1 MNYIVGL
8 FADNLNLQP
17 DTTSEAP
24 SFLRS
29 ARSRNPSANSDP
41 SKGPILEPFYP
52 LTPLESQM
60 RDIVINVYGQKPS
73 STTSVVK
80 PTAVPG
86 VSKADKTDKNTG
98 ISQPL
103 QEMSSKALLTP
114 THKPVDQ
121 PLPSHQVHK
130 IESLPGFFS
139 AEDKPTLDNEPIRMP
154 SSFPPLASGS
164 VLSNVHSET
173 NRPVALMH
181 PSIQPIF
188 DKPVSSPLP
197 IFSPQDPPLVSM
209 SSQPSLHNAF
219 LMPEPIN
226 VNNSTQTEQSTSL
239 VHQAMSSRPHDNDE
253 ESLKSFSITSEPV
266 CNRDYDMSP
275 TTPTPSLPG
284 GLRIPFSS
292 PQMPAHLKTSRH
304 GDTSTL
310 THEQKLPPSSLQ
322 IHQPDK
328 PTQPKSFPT
337 SPVFRSTPRKEF
349 TGHNLSFIRIQ
360 DPLEDTRSDPLTVS
374 GSLRV
379 PGQAI
384 RTHTKPDITESP
396 PSLPI
401 MSNVNKVPITYRS
414 FSHNDGDDISGLKEQ
429 VHQLMQQKANLEGQ
443 LESIVEECQSTLKER
458 AQLQSKLAKAE
469 VELGSLSDEIKNR
482 NHTKRAGTPS
492 EDGTD
497 LQTEID
503 RLESTLSKK
512 RRELATMSR
521 EIEREKSH
529 AKQLSTDLI
538 AAHQQIEHKD
548 QQLQDLQTTNS
559 SLTDAIEKKAD
570 TIQEL
575 TGQVS
580 SLQAEIESANSSK
593 SWLHSQLQDAVDSKL
608 RLQEELRAARATT
621 IGQNVKID
629 NLQKENMLFK
639 QQIHDLQNSILQDK
653 AKLVTELEAIEA
665 DVLSK
670 EGSFAEVQA
679 DKDHLEQLIQL
690 KTKQFDQLSSTLAE
704 QESTR
709 ADLDNQLS
717 DAKQEIETLQVQ
729 IKKLN
734 DGKNRLTNDLQ
745 QKNQQLASKDH
756 AMSEIKRSK
765 SALQERLQQAE
776 TSLVSKEGTL
786 QGLKDSL
793 NIMKH
798 EMETVKLSRE
808 NAESELNHAQ
818 ETIAR
823 LEADVEASETR
834 ANKLEAEL
842 HHLRTKQQQS
852 DLITASLQSQLA
864 NKEAE
869 LDERGSMLDSLQSQS
884 EDIRQQ
890 FHSLQNQFQ
899 NIASESGAG
908 LEEKEHIIE
917 QLVKERQ
924 NLEDQVNDLTASE
937 AQLKESM
944 ANLKEQNAHLQGQ
957 LESAVTSG
965 PNLDDFKR
973 VLKEKNALDNQ
984 LGSERLAHQQELI
997 KTQAKVARVETE
1009 LRDTKRES
1017 KRKEK
1022 NLREELS
1029 TAQERV
1035 KELQDA
1041 LDKVQHDLVSLRL
1054 KYIHRISYSLC

>member
-1 MNYIVGL
+1 MNYIVEL
-8 FADNLNLQP
+8 IADTRNLQF
-17 DTTSEAP
+17 DTTSETP

-29 ARSRNPSANSDP
+29 TRSRNPSANSDS
-41 SKGPILEPFYP
+41 SKGPILHPFYP

-60 RDIVINVYGQKPS
+60 RDIVINVYNQKPS
-73 STTSVVK
+73 STTVAK
-80 PTAVPG
+80 PTTTPV
-86 VSKADKTDKNTG
+86 VSETDKTDKNRG

-103 QEMSSKALLTP
+103 QEMSSKVLSIP
-114 THKPVDQ
+114 THKPEDQ
-121 PLPSHQVHK
+121 PPPSHQVLRR
-130 IESLPGFFS
+130 ESQPGLFS
-139 AEDKPTLDNEPIRMP
+139 AEDKPTLDNEPIHIS
-154 SSFPPLASGS
+154 SSFPPLSSGPF
-164 VLSNVHSET
+164 LSNIHGET

-181 PSIQPIF
+181 PSIQPTF

-197 IFSPQDPPLVSM
+197 VFSPQDPPLVSI
-209 SSQPSLHNAF
+209 SSQPSFHNAF
-219 LMPEPIN
+219 LMPEPTNIN
-226 VNNSTQTEQSTSL
+226 NLPQTELSTSL
-239 VHQAMSSRPHDNDE
+239 VRQTVPSRPHENDD
-253 ESLKSFSITSEPV
+253 ESLKSFSVTSEPV

-284 GLRIPFSS
+284 GLHIPFSS

-310 THEQKLPPSSLQ
+310 TPEQKLPPSSLQ
-322 IHQPDK
+322 IHQPDR
-328 PTQPKSFPT
+328 PTHTKSFPS

-349 TGHNLSFIRIQ
+349 TGHNLSFKKIQ
-360 DPLEDTRSDPLTVS
+360 DPLEDTRGDPLTVS
-374 GSLRV
+374 GSLHM
-379 PGQAI
+379 PGRAI
-384 RTHTKPDITESP
+384 RTPTKQDITESP
-396 PSLPI
+396 ASLPA

-458 AQLQSKLAKAE
+458 SQLQSKLAKAE
-469 VELGSLSDEIKNR
+469 VELSSLSDEIKTR
-482 NHTKRAGTPS
+482 NHPKRAGTPS

-512 RRELATMSR
+512 RRELAAMSR
-521 EIEREKSH
+521 EIEREKNH

-538 AAHQQIEHKD
+538 AAHQQMERKD
-548 QQLQDLQTTNS
+548 QQIQDLQTTNS
-559 SLTDAIEKKAD
+559 SLTDAIEEKAD
-570 TIQEL
+570 NIQEL
-575 TGQVS
+575 SGQVS
-580 SLQAEIESANSSK
+580 SLQAEVESVNSSK

-608 RLQEELRAARATT
+608 KLQEELRAARATT

-670 EGSFAEVQA
+670 EGSFADVQA
-679 DKDHLEQLIQL
+679 DKDHLEQLVQL
-690 KTKQFDQLSSTLAE
+690 KTKQFDQLSSKLAE
-704 QESTR
+704 QESSR

-756 AMSEIKRSK
+756 DMSEVKRSK
-765 SALQERLQQAE
+765 SALQQRLQQAE

-808 NAESELNHAQ
+808 NTESELNQAQ

-823 LEADVEASETR
+823 LEADVEASESR
-834 ANKLEAEL
+834 VNKLEAEL

-852 DLITASLQSQLA
+852 DVITASLQSQLA

-917 QLVKERQ
+917 QLAKERQ
-924 NLEDQVNDLTASE
+924 NLENQVSDLTASE
-937 AQLKESM
+937 TQLKETIAS
-944 ANLKEQNAHLQGQ
+944 LKEQNAHLQGQ
-957 LESAVTSG
+957 LESAVSSG
-965 PNLDDFKR
+965 PNLDEFKR

-1009 LRDTKRES
+1009 LRDAKRES

-1029 TAQERV
+1029 TAQERI

-1041 LDKVQHDLVSLRL
+1041 LDKIQHDLVSLRL
-1054 KYIHRISYSLC
+1054 KYVHKIS